1 MSQIQSTSSTSAA
14 STSSSE
20 EKRGKGLDSL
30 DPAQFLNLIITQL
43 QNQDPLAPTDNAALM
58 AQVGQLREITANDK
72 LTTTLTSFSITQ
84 ELTTAST
91 LIGKKIQGLDT
102 TGSEI
107 TGVVD
112 SVSIKVDEKD
122 RNNRQV
128 RVQVGNKTVDMSN
141 VRAIDEVKTVPPT
154 ALPTPSS

>member
-1 MSQIQSTSSTSAA
+1 MTQIQSTAGTSTAA
-14 STSSSE
+14 AADPASD
-20 EKRGKGLDSL
+20 KRGQGLDSL

-58 AQVGQLREITANDK
+58 QQVGQLREITANDK

-84 ELTTAST
+84 ELTTASA
-91 LIGKKIQGLDT
+91 LIGRKINGLDI

-128 RVQVGNKTVDMSN
+128 RVQVGDKTVDMSN
-141 VRAIDEVKTVPPT
+141 VKSIDEVKAT
-154 ALPTPSS
+154 TPVTSTTP

>member
-1 MSQIQSTSSTSAA
+1 MSQIQSSLATSTAA
-14 STSSSE
+14 AANASS
-20 EKRGKGLDSL
+20 EKRGQGLDSL

-58 AQVGQLREITANDK
+58 QQVGQLREITANDK

-91 LIGKKIQGLDT
+91 LIGRNINGLDT
-102 TGSEI
+102 TGDEI
-107 TGVVD
+107 TGLVD

-141 VRAIDEVKTVPPT
+141 VRSIDGVKTT
-154 ALPTPSS
+154 TPVTETTQ

>member
-1 MSQIQSTSSTSAA
+1 MSQIQSTLGTSTAAAFSSD
-14 STSSSE
+14 

-58 AQVGQLREITANDK
+58 QQVSQLREITANDK
-72 LTTTLTSFSITQ
+72 LTTTLTSFSVTQ
-84 ELTTAST
+84 QLTTAST

-102 TGSEI
+102 AGDDIS
-107 TGVVD
+107 GVVD
-112 SVSIKVDEKD
+112 SVSIKIDEKD

-141 VRAIDEVKTVPPT
+141 VKAIDGVKTVNST
-154 ALPTPSS
+154 AEPVIRS

>member
-1 MSQIQSTSSTSAA
+1 MSQIQSSLATSTAAAANTSS
-14 STSSSE
+14 
-20 EKRGKGLDSL
+20 EKRGEGLDSL

-58 AQVGQLREITANDK
+58 QQVGQLREITANDK

-91 LIGKKIQGLDT
+91 LIGRNINGLDT
-102 TGSEI
+102 TGDEI
-107 TGVVD
+107 TGLVD

-128 RVQVGNKTVDMSN
+128 RVQVGSKTVDMSN
-141 VRAIDEVKTVPPT
+141 VRSIDGVTT
-154 ALPTPSS
+154 ATPATTTSP

>member
-1 MSQIQSTSSTSAA
+1 MSQIQSALATSTAA
-14 STSSSE
+14 AANASS
-20 EKRGKGLDSL
+20 EKRGQGLDSL

-58 AQVGQLREITANDK
+58 QQVGQLREITANDK

-91 LIGKKIQGLDT
+91 LIGRNINGLDT
-102 TGSEI
+102 TGDEI
-107 TGVVD
+107 TGLVD

-128 RVQVGNKTVDMSN
+128 RVQVGSKTVDMSN
-141 VRAIDEVKTVPPT
+141 VRSIDGVKT
-154 ALPTPSS
+154 ATPVTSTTQ

>member
-1 MSQIQSTSSTSAA
+1 MSQIQSSLATSTAAAANTSS
-14 STSSSE
+14 
-20 EKRGKGLDSL
+20 EKRGEGLDSL

-58 AQVGQLREITANDK
+58 EQIGQLREITANDK

-91 LIGKKIQGLDT
+91 LIGRNINGLDT
-102 TGSEI
+102 TGGEI
-107 TGVVD
+107 TGLVD

-128 RVQVGNKTVDMSN
+128 RVQVGSKTVDMSN
-141 VRAIDEVKTVPPT
+141 VRSIDGVTT
-154 ALPTPSS
+154 ATPATTTSP

>member
-1 MSQIQSTSSTSAA
+1 MSQIQSALATSTAAAAESTSD
-14 STSSSE
+14 
-20 EKRGKGLDSL
+20 KRGQGLDSL
-30 DPAQFLNLIITQL
+30 NPAQFLNLIITQL

-58 AQVGQLREITANDK
+58 QQVGQLREITANDK

-91 LIGKKIQGLDT
+91 LIGRNINGLDT
-102 TGSEI
+102 TGDEI
-107 TGVVD
+107 TGLVD

-141 VRAIDEVKTVPPT
+141 VRSIDGVKT
-154 ALPTPSS
+154 ATPKTSTSP

>member
-1 MSQIQSTSSTSAA
+1 MSQIQSALATSTAAAAESTSD
-14 STSSSE
+14 
-20 EKRGKGLDSL
+20 KRGQGLDSL
-30 DPAQFLNLIITQL
+30 NPAQFLNLIITQL

-58 AQVGQLREITANDK
+58 QQVGQLREITANDK

-91 LIGKKIQGLDT
+91 LIGRNINGLDT
-102 TGSEI
+102 TGDEI
-107 TGVVD
+107 TGLVD

-128 RVQVGNKTVDMSN
+128 RVQVGSKTVDMSN
-141 VRAIDEVKTVPPT
+141 VRSIDGVKTATPATPT
-154 ALPTPSS
+154 SL